1 MMDNDLLLSMQ
12 GKLQNQTTP
21 STQPSPV
28 STSIYLG
35 FPLEL
40 QGAFSSGQAMF
51 NDLSG
56 DRFPSGLAI
65 FPRSNRIIVNEYGVF
80 IPQSVLG
87 KDVVVA
93 TETQPLPKEGIRVIV
108 SAQSRHSQREIAR
121 SVDVIDCSREMQWLK
136 EHRHKYIGE
145 WVALDGDRLLAHGP
159 NAHEIYDKARALGV
173 PVPSVLRI
181 EASDE
186 LPFGG
191 W

>member
-1 MMDNDLLLSMQ
+1 MDNDLLSTMQ
-12 GKLQNQTTP
+12 GKLQNPIKP
-21 STQPSPV
+21 STYPSPL
-28 STSIYLG
+28 SRSMYLG
-35 FPLEL
+35 FPPEL
-40 QGAFSSGQAMF
+40 QGAFSTGQATF
-51 NDLSG
+51 NEHLSG
-56 DRFPSGLAI
+56 DRFSSGVAI

-87 KDVVVA
+87 NDVVVA
-93 TETQPLPKEGIRVIV
+93 TETEPLAKQGIRVIV
-108 SAQSRHSQREIAR
+108 SAQSRHPLSEIAR
-121 SVDVIDCSREMQWLK
+121 RVDVVDCSREMHWLK
-136 EHRHKYIGE
+136 EHRHKYVGQ

-159 NAHEIYDKARALGV
+159 NAQEVYDKARALGV